1 MRRKFHRF
9 SATLV
14 LLLAAV
20 QAHGDNLELRTSE
33 TRITVPLPADDWL
46 PAVPGPLTSPQTIDN
61 AFSGH
66 EPDKVY
72 GADRELHSH
81 QEAIGQ
87 MYAQAGRVDSFL
99 LHQLIF
105 GKAKGLAVD
114 IDGSTYVGTG
124 DGQLGHADGPDLM
137 QERENMT
144 PPRMTIPEDTGSAL
158 YAGPEIPGQS
168 FRPSIHVAISP
179 VSPMGAI
186 EKAPRNS
193 ADVVTR
199 HLGQLR
205 AIYGEDLASIGERQ
219 VIELAGENFIVIA
232 VAYNRDGLPIYQ
244 WQAHRKDG
252 DRHILIEATASS
264 ASELETLKSC
274 AHQLEIY
281 ALTSP

>member
-1 MRRKFHRF
+1 MTEKSHRF
-9 SATLV
+9 SVVLV
-14 LLLAAV
+14 LLLAAI
-20 QAHGDNLELRTSE
+20 QAYGDNLELRTSE
-33 TRITVPLPADDWL
+33 TSITVPLPADDWL

-105 GKAKGLAVD
+105 GKAQGVPVD

-124 DGQLGHADGPDLM
+124 DGQMGHADGSDLM

-158 YAGPEIPGQS
+158 YAGPEIPGQN
-168 FRPSIHVAISP
+168 FRPSIHVAIAP
-179 VSPMGAI
+179 ASPMGST
-186 EKAPRNS
+186 EKTPHNS

-205 AIYGEDLASIGERQ
+205 AIYGANLINIGERQ
-219 VIELAGENFIVIA
+219 VIELAGENFITIA
-232 VAYNRDGLPIYQ
+232 VTYDRNGLPIYQ
-244 WQAHRKDG
+244 WQAHRKQG

-264 ASELETLKSC
+264 SNELEALKSC
-274 AHQLEIY
+274 VNQVEIN
-281 ALTSP
+281 ALR